1 MPLKRV
7 VITGMGAISPFGR
20 GVDTLMNAL
29 LLGESGVRI
38 LPELADIRGIR
49 TRVAALVP
57 GVDPGEIP
65 RKYRRSMSAMSV
77 FAALAAGDAIAQA
90 GLSGN
95 RSAVEGWACPSARRS
110 AVPERPRRF
119 SMISEP
125 TTASSG

>member
-7 VITGMGAISPFGR
+7 VITGMGALSPFGR

-77 FAALAAGDAIAQA
+77 FASLAAGDAIAQA
-90 GLSGN
+90 VAL
-95 RSAVEGWACPSARRS
+95 P
-110 AVPERPRRF
+110 
-119 SMISEP
+119 
-125 TTASSG
+125 SSGQYRFTRYSIRPVIPSLNLL